1 MFSLIQ
7 TDLESGTLEYNMIRM
22 EIFCRT
28 HILAIEYDDVAND
41 GRGQSIASYQATFY
55 YMFHCMLEKNRLG
68 HSCGQFVLFAL
79 CDRLLNKFSLIF
91 DSIRPI
97 STFGNY
103 FTFNSILL
111 AWTLRF
117 RLAHRNLIMIIKLQ
131 KSISIWMITRRRW
144 AFPIAP
150 FAPRRFVDGQFPFQS
165 ISKQR

>member
-91 DSIRPI
+91 DSIRT
-97 STFGNY
+97 TFIYVDDSSNFY
-103 FTFNSILL
+103 IWQLLHFQFNIACLNVAVSIG
-111 AWTLRF
+111 A
-117 RLAHRNLIMIIKLQ
+117 Q
-131 KSISIWMITRRRW
+131 KSYHDYQITKIDFDLNDH
-144 AFPIAP
+144 AKALSFSDCAICAPPIC
-150 FAPRRFVDGQFPFQS
+150 
-165 ISKQR
+165 